1 LKYLLIKTIA
11 LLSISVVFSFCT
23 KGQIITIDDD
33 MKSRD
38 INKNILIYAYP
49 VDVTKINNVI
59 HAKASDFQKNQ
70 NNQDVSYGFHH
81 PNGWCKFVIKN
92 NSNFN
97 QFVLNIEQS
106 RADILQLFIE
116 KNKHIVESL
125 PMLGRHIP
133 IDKRIFYDRNYVYP
147 IIIPKQ
153 ATYTYYLYSSRKF
166 GLHGCVISLK
176 TEKNYAEHFG
186 TASNQFGFIFG
197 ASLLTAMMGLVLYWF
212 IKDRIYLVYSFYCIS
227 TLLVGFSDAGYVH
240 SYINL
245 PMLQPAINIATCI
258 SFYLLVGLHIWFTI
272 ELLNIKSYKN
282 KWFYYLGKYATWFFI
297 GSAFV
302 LLFPLPYHIMWWLVY
317 ISYYVLFFMD
327 AYIAIAI
334 FNGIRQKHPSVYFY
348 MVGFFLTLILFTI
361 LVLANLN
368 IIDEVNNNVELFY
381 FTPLVEVIVVVFGL
395 VIRFS
400 DSVQERFIFQKKLYE
415 TQQQII
421 TLQEDE
427 RTRIAR
433 DLHDD
438 VGNSLAALKTKF
450 IYEHRVNDTLKT
462 QQIIDDLRSIT
473 HNIMPANFQEFS
485 LEKMLETLINRFQN
499 HSKILFEFIVAG
511 ELTRLDYNRELA
523 IYRIV
528 NELINNTLKHSD
540 CKNVTLQMVYQADSI
555 VLSFEDDGQPFSLS
569 APISTSNKIGIKSIL
584 ARLDFIQANFSTA
597 SDTNGNILII
607 DIPYKLHE

>member
-1 LKYLLIKTIA
+1 MKYCLTRITTF
-11 LLSISVVFSFCT
+11 LSVYVIFSCHVF
-23 KGQIITIDDD
+23 GQLITIEND

-49 VDVTKINNVI
+49 VDVTQIQKVV
-59 HAKASDFQKNQ
+59 HAKTTDFKQNL

-81 PNGWCKFVIKN
+81 PHGWCKFVIRN
-92 NSNFN
+92 NSNYDKFI
-97 QFVLNIEQS
+97 LNIEQS

-116 KNKHIVESL
+116 KENHEIEAL
-125 PMLGRHIP
+125 PVLGRHIP
-133 IDKRIFYDRNYVYP
+133 IDERIFYDRNYVYP
-147 IIIPKQ
+147 IIIPKHS
-153 ATYTYYLYSSRKF
+153 TYSYFLYSSRKF

-176 TEKNYAEHFG
+176 SEKNYAEHFG

-197 ASLLTAMMGLVLYWF
+197 ASILTALMGLVLYWF
-212 IKDRIYLVYSFYCIS
+212 IKDRIYLVYSLYCIS

-240 SYINL
+240 SYIHL
-245 PMLQPAINIATCI
+245 PILQPAINIATCI

-272 ELLNIKSYKN
+272 ELLNIKSYKK
-282 KWFYYLGKYATWFFI
+282 KWFFHLGKYATWFFI
-297 GSAFV
+297 SSAFV
-302 LLFPLPYHIMWWLVY
+302 LLFPLPYSVMWWLVY

-334 FNGIRQKHPSVYFY
+334 FNGICQKHPSVYFY

-368 IIDEVNNNVELFY
+368 LVDGVNNHVDLFY

-400 DSVQERFIFQKKLYE
+400 DSVRDKFVSQKKLYE

-421 TLQEDE
+421 TLQENE

-499 HSKILFEFIVAG
+499 HPKILFEFIVAG
-511 ELTRLDYNRELA
+511 ELMKLDYNRELA

-528 NELINNTLKHSD
+528 NELITNVLKHSN
-540 CKNVTLQMVYQADSI
+540 CENVTLQMIYQSDSI
-555 VLSFEDDGQPFSLS
+555 VLSFEDDGQPFSLTT
-569 APISTSNKIGIKSIL
+569 PIISNNKIGVKSIL
-584 ARLDFIQANFSTA
+584 ARLDFIQANFSTT
-597 SDTNGNILII
+597 SDSNGNILII
-607 DIPYKLHE
+607 DIPYKLYE